1 MTISRNA
8 TAKSSTFSEKN
19 DMHITAPKNAATAS
33 AAPIPQ
39 RRFRFLGRLNSLT
52 PLSLLPYS
60 IPKPGK
66 MVTVFSLN
74 SHCDNLYKNLH

>member
-19 DMHITAPKNAATAS
+19 DMHITAPKNATTAS
-33 AAPIPQ
+33 AAPISQ

-66 MVTVFSLN
+66 WLQYFR
-74 SHCDNLYKNLH
+74 

>member
-1 MTISRNA
+1 MPMTISRNA

-52 PLSLLPYS
+52 ALYYS
-60 IPKPGK
+60 KAGK

>member
-33 AAPIPQ
+33 TAPIPQ
-39 RRFRFLGRLNSLT
+39 RRFRFLGLLNSLT

-60 IPKPGK
+60 IPKGRNWLQILCRDAI
-66 MVTVFSLN
+66 VSF
-74 SHCDNLYKNLH
+74 

>member
-1 MTISRNA
+1 MPMTISRNA

-52 PLSLLPYS
+52 PLS
-60 IPKPGK
+60 KAGK

-74 SHCDNLYKNLH
+74 SHCDNLYKNLR

>member
-39 RRFRFLGRLNSLT
+39 RRFRFLSRLNSLT

-66 MVTVFSLN
+66 WLQYFR
-74 SHCDNLYKNLH
+74 